1 MSILPVSLYRIKD
14 VLFSL
19 YSVNQ
24 LWTFVKKK
32 CIIFKG
38 IFRKGRRSEGKGS
51 MSDLILYLGIT
62 LVGYFFGA
70 KFNDKKEKFFWI
82 GTVQT
87 AAIIVLVLFMGM
99 RMGAN
104 REITDNI
111 GAIGIYALVMT
122 IFTMALSILFITITR
137 KIFGIDKKGYM
148 QSHTNPSEKAG
159 KAETVATAT
168 GAAAEAAEKAGAAEG
183 ARAEFAEEAGE
194 ELTEEIKTIEEKESG
209 IDKMTFFIIGA
220 VIIGMV
226 VGYFCIRPIFGEHIS
241 TFETWAGIIIK
252 VGLCVLLFFVGTDLG
267 FEGTVVENFK
277 KVGIRIFAFPL
288 AVVLGTLLGAA
299 IAGIIMG
306 LDVKLSLAI
315 GAGFGWYTLAPGIIM
330 EAGYLTG
337 SAISFLHNVMREFF
351 SILLIPFVASKVGYI
366 ETCGMPGAAAM
377 DVCLPIVERSTRSEI
392 AIYSFVS
399 GVVLS
404 ILVPVLVPLLV

>member
-1 MSILPVSLYRIKD
+1 MNSGR
-14 VLFSL
+14 
-19 YSVNQ
+19 
-24 LWTFVKKK
+24 TR
-32 CIIFKG
+32 KG
-38 IFRKGRRSEGKGS
+38 LNESRKGRRSEVKGS

-70 KFNDKKEKFFWI
+70 KFSDRKERFFWI

-104 REITDNI
+104 REITENI
-111 GAIGIYALVMT
+111 GAIGVYALVMT
-122 IFTMALSILFITITR
+122 IFTMIFSILAITITR
-137 KIFGIDKKGYM
+137 KIFGIDKKGYI
-148 QSHTNPSEKAG
+148 QGHKVPSGE
-159 KAETVATAT
+159 V
-168 GAAAEAAEKAGAAEG
+168 GAAGSAGAAET
-183 ARAEFAEEAGE
+183 AETAETAAIAKAAAAIGEAQAELSEEVRE
-194 ELTEEIKTIEEKESG
+194 ELVGEIKSVEEKEKG

-220 VIIGMV
+220 VIIGMLA
-226 VGYFCIRPIFGEHIS
+226 GYFCIRPAFGENIA

-252 VGLCVLLFFVGTDLG
+252 AGLCVLLFFVGTDLG

-299 IAGIIMG
+299 ISGVIMG

-351 SILLIPFVASKVGYI
+351 AILLIPFVASKVGYI

-404 ILVPVLVPLLV
+404 ILVPVLVPLLVQ

>member
-1 MSILPVSLYRIKD
+1 
-14 VLFSL
+14 
-19 YSVNQ
+19 
-24 LWTFVKKK
+24 
-32 CIIFKG
+32 
-38 IFRKGRRSEGKGS
+38 

-70 KFNDKKEKFFWI
+70 KFNAKKEKFFWI

-104 REITDNI
+104 REITDHI

-137 KIFGIDKKGYM
+137 KIFGINKKGYM
-148 QSHTNPSEKAG
+148 QSHTNPSKE
-159 KAETVATAT
+159 
-168 GAAAEAAEKAGAAEG
+168 AGAAEL
-183 ARAEFAEEAGE
+183 ATSVETAEEAESAEEVRE
-194 ELTEEIKTIEEKESG
+194 ELAEEIKAVEEKESG

-220 VIIGMV
+220 VIIGML
-226 VGYFCIRPIFGEHIS
+226 VGYFCIRPAFGEHIS

-267 FEGTVVENFK
+267 FEGTVVDNFR

-306 LDVKLSLAI
+306 LDMKLALAI

-337 SAISFLHNVMREFF
+337 SAIAFLHNVMREFF

-392 AIYSFVS
+392 AVYSFVS

-404 ILVPVLVPLLV
+404 ILVPVLVPILVQ

>member
-1 MSILPVSLYRIKD
+1 MA
-14 VLFSL
+14 
-19 YSVNQ
+19 
-24 LWTFVKKK
+24 
-32 CIIFKG
+32 
-38 IFRKGRRSEGKGS
+38 
-51 MSDLILYLGIT
+51 DLILYLGIT
-62 LVGYFFGA
+62 LIGYFFGA
-70 KFNDKKEKFFWI
+70 KFNNKKAKFFWI

-87 AAIIVLVLFMGM
+87 VAIVVLVLFMGM

-104 REITDNI
+104 REITENI
-111 GAIGIYALVMT
+111 GAIGIYALIMT
-122 IFTMALSILFITITR
+122 IFTMVFSILFITITR
-137 KIFGIDKKGYM
+137 KIFGIDQKGYM
-148 QSHTNPSEKAG
+148 RNHINPPEECEK
-159 KAETVATAT
+159 E
-168 GAAAEAAEKAGAAEG
+168 
-183 ARAEFAEEAGE
+183 REEV
-194 ELTEEIKTIEEKESG
+194 LEEIKTIEQEESK

-220 VIIGMV
+220 VIIGMLI
-226 VGYFCIRPIFGEHIS
+226 GYFCIRQAFGENIE
-241 TFETWAGIIIK
+241 TFETWAGMIIK
-252 VGLCVLLFFVGTDLG
+252 VGLCVLLFFVGIDLG

-288 AVVLGTLLGAA
+288 AVVLGTLIGAA
-299 IAGIIMG
+299 AAGMLMG
-306 LDVKLSLAI
+306 IELKLALAI

-351 SILLIPFVASKVGYI
+351 SILLIPFVAAKVGYI

>member
-1 MSILPVSLYRIKD
+1 
-14 VLFSL
+14 
-19 YSVNQ
+19 
-24 LWTFVKKK
+24 
-32 CIIFKG
+32 
-38 IFRKGRRSEGKGS
+38 

-70 KFNDKKEKFFWI
+70 KFNAKKEKFFWI

-87 AAIIVLVLFMGM
+87 VAIIVLVLFMGM

-122 IFTMALSILFITITR
+122 IFTMAFSILFITITR

-148 QSHTNPSEKAG
+148 QSHKESSG
-159 KAETVATAT
+159 KGAAT
-168 GAAAEAAEKAGAAEG
+168 GAAAAAVAAKT
-183 ARAEFAEEAGE
+183 AEEAEAVETARE
-194 ELTEEIKTIEEKESG
+194 ELVEEIKTVEEKESG
-209 IDKMTFFIIGA
+209 IDKMTFYIIGA
-220 VIIGMV
+220 VIIGML
-226 VGYFCIRPIFGEHIS
+226 VGYFCIRSAFGDNIS

-299 IAGIIMG
+299 ISGMIMG